1 MHYAGVRSNVTNR
14 GFDLTNVQATVR
26 VLITTVPQ
34 NIRKL
39 DADIHL
45 DSKIVNE
52 HWQAI
57 RHRYLTFN

>member
-1 MHYAGVRSNVTNR
+1 MFAVGVRSNVTNR

-39 DADIHL
+39 DAEIHL
-45 DSKIVNE
+45 ESKVVNE

-57 RHRYLTFN
+57 RHS